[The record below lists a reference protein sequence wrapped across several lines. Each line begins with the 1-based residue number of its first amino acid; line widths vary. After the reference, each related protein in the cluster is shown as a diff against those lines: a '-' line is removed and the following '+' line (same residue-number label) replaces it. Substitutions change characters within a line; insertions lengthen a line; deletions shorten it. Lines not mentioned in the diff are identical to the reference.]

1 MANVLDMADQIAI
14 TALWKRGWS
23 QRRIARETG
32 IHRETVGRYIR
43 LGVPRAQAELGQEP
57 APARSEIGLRSNSS
71 VNSRRA

>member
-1 MANVLDMADQIAI
+1 MANVLDMADQTAI

-43 LGVPRAQAELGQEP
+43 LGHLLARRTDTVQVPP
-57 APARSEIGLRSNSS
+57 A
-71 VNSRRA
+71 